1 MKRALGMVI
10 AVLALGAGAYLWWQD
25 QPQDGSLLYG
35 NVDIRDVDLAFRT
48 SGRVAEVKVDEG
60 DAVKA
65 GDVLARLDP
74 APLLHSRDSAR
85 ANLAAIRAAN
95 ALIHQGYRSEETARA
110 QAELNAADAAAVEA
124 ERLWQR
130 QRSLVATGAISRVQF
145 DNATSQRDQAKARVA
160 AAREQLKQL
169 ASGYRPEEIAQSDAQ
184 LEGAKATLASAE
196 LALSDATLLAPSE
209 GIILTRAIEVGSM
222 VQAGSTAFNLSL
234 TAPVWVRAYVEEPW
248 LGHFPSGAKVML
260 STDSRPDHVYQGVVG
275 FVSPTAEFTPKSVE
289 TPDLRTHLVYRLRIV
304 VSNPDAALRQ
314 GMPVTV
320 RLAR

>member
-48 SGRVAEVKVDEG
+48 GGRVAEVKVDEG

-65 GDVLARLDP
+65 GDLLARLDP

-95 ALIHQGYRSEETARA
+95 ALVHQGYRSEETARA

-196 LALSDATLLAPSE
+196 LALSDATLLAPSD

-248 LGHFPSGAKVML
+248 LGHFPSGAKVTL
-260 STDSRPDHVYQGVVG
+260 STDSRPDHAYQGVVG

-320 RLAR
+320 RLTR